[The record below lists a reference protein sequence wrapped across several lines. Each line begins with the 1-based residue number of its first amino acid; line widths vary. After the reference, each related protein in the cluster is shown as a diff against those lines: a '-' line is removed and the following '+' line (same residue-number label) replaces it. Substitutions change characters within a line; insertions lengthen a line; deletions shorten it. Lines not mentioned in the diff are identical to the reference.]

1 MATNR
6 TVGGWVAAVLL
17 VTGCA
22 HSRPA
27 AVAVKDEP
35 YRIGCADVLQVAVWK
50 DPDLSRELPVRP
62 DGYISLPIAGE
73 LQANGLTASELEQAI
88 SQKLKPYVQDPR
100 VTVIVKEVNS
110 SRVFVTGEVT
120 HPGAYPIPARTS
132 LVQAIA
138 LAGGFTEFAN
148 SDDIVVI
155 RSRGKQERMRVRY
168 SDLVSEDDPSGTFEL
183 EPGDTIVVP

>member
-1 MATNR
+1 MATMR
-6 TVGGWVAAVLL
+6 TVGGLVAAVLL

-27 AVAVKDEP
+27 AMAVKDEP

-62 DGYISLPIAGE
+62 DGFISLPVVGE
-73 LQANGLTASELEQAI
+73 VKADGLTAPELEQAI
-88 SQKLKPYVQDPR
+88 SQKLKPFVQDPR
-100 VTVIVKEVNS
+100 VAVIVKEVNS

-155 RSRGKQERMRVRY
+155 RNQPKPERMKVRY
-168 SDLVSEDDPSGTFEL
+168 SDLISDDDHPATFVL